1 MAFVFSWFFLKSY
14 LGILSGNKP
23 GFYDK
28 AVNKDFLNLSNCAAK
43 MGDNDDGK
51 NIEQKQWTINQL
63 ENYHTKHSGRNNA
76 TRIYTIWYNIKLG
89 SKLMRLE
96 VISFSRITVNIRIFN
111 AIAY

>member
-51 NIEQKQWTINQL
+51 NIEQKQWTINQ
-63 ENYHTKHSGRNNA
+63 RN
-76 TRIYTIWYNIKLG
+76 
-89 SKLMRLE
+89 
-96 VISFSRITVNIRIFN
+96 SRIIIRNTLEGIMPLEFTLFGT
-111 AIAY
+111 I

>member
-1 MAFVFSWFFLKSY
+1 M
-14 LGILSGNKP
+14 NHKP
-23 GFYDK
+23 
-28 AVNKDFLNLSNCAAK
+28 A
-43 MGDNDDGK
+43 
-51 NIEQKQWTINQL
+51 QL